1 MYSANNYNSEQ
12 NYFYCR
18 NNCGVKITFCDD
30 VISKNGKLIPIQE
43 NGLRHDCPNSPYNK
57 ARAIAV
63 EKRKTRKEQEFQTIN
78 VTKRPDSE
86 CQQEALE
93 LSVETCSDRERG
105 DLK

>member
-1 MYSANNYNSEQ
+1 MYLTNNYNSKQ

-30 VISKNGKLIPIQE
+30 VISKNGRLIPLQE

-57 ARAIAV
+57 ARATAV

-78 VTKRPDSE
+78 ELKDQIANANRRLSN
-86 CQQEALE
+86 CQ
-93 LSVETCSDRERG
+93 
-105 DLK
+105 LKLVVIEKEGT